1 MAMTHAI
8 VISEFG
14 DSSVLN
20 FTEVPTPTPAP
31 GQVLV
36 KMRATGVNFI
46 EIYQR
51 KGLYS
56 VPLPIV
62 LGAEGMGVVEALGE
76 GVTTLEVGQRVAF
89 TDGIST
95 YAEYALVDAQK
106 ALLIPEGMDDHT
118 AAALPLQGLTAHYLS
133 SSTFALGPEH
143 TALIHAGAGGVGL
156 LLIQLAKMRGA
167 RVFTTVS
174 DEFKAE
180 LAREAGAD
188 EVLSYDGFDVRV
200 RELTNGRGV
209 DVVYDGVGQATF
221 DRSLM
226 SLAIR
231 GMMVL
236 FGAASGPVPE
246 FDLQRL
252 NSGGSLFITR
262 PTLWNYLLT
271 AEERNWRWGE
281 LTQAVI
287 SGKLHVRIG
296 GTYPLAEAAQAHDDL
311 AGRKTTGKLL
321 LLP

>member
-51 KGLYS
+51 KGLYA
-56 VPLPIV
+56 VPLPTV

-95 YAEYALVDAQK
+95 YAEHALVDAQK
-106 ALLIPEGMDDHT
+106 ALLIPEGMDDLT

-271 AEERNWRWGE
+271 AEERNWRWSE
-281 LTQAVI
+281 LTEAVI
-287 SGKLHVRIG
+287 SGKLNVRIG

>member
-1 MAMTHAI
+1 MAMSKAI

-20 FTEVPTPTPAP
+20 YTEVDAPAAGP

-36 KMRATGVNFI
+36 RMRATGVNFI

-51 KGLYS
+51 KGIYS
-56 VPLPIV
+56 IPLPHI
-62 LGAEGMGVVEALGE
+62 LGNEGVGVIEALGE
-76 GVTTLEVGQRVAF
+76 GVTNLEVGQRIAF

-95 YAEYALVDAQK
+95 YAELALVPAEK
-106 ALLIPEGMDDHT
+106 ALLIPAGIDDLT
-118 AAALPLQGLTAHYLS
+118 SAALPLQGMTAHYLA
-133 SSTFALGPEH
+133 SSTFPLGPEH
-143 TALIHAGAGGVGL
+143 TALVHAGAGGVGL
-156 LLIQLAKMRGA
+156 LLIQLAKLRGA

-174 DEFKAE
+174 DEHKAE
-180 LAREAGAD
+180 LARAAGAD
-188 EVLSYDGFDVRV
+188 EILDYDGFDVRV

-231 GMMVL
+231 GTMVL

-281 LTQAVI
+281 LTEAVVA
-287 SGKLHVRIG
+287 GKLDVRIG
-296 GTYPLAEAAQAHDDL
+296 GTYPLAEAAQAHDNL

>member
-1 MAMTHAI
+1 MAMTNAI

-20 FTEVPTPTPAP
+20 FTEVPTPATAP

-56 VPLPIV
+56 VPLPTV
-62 LGAEGMGVVEALGE
+62 LGAEGMGIIDALGE
-76 GVTTLEVGQRVAF
+76 GVTNLEVGQRVAF

-95 YAEYALVDAQK
+95 YAEHALVDAQK
-106 ALLIPEGMDDHT
+106 ALLIPEGMDDLT

-271 AEERNWRWGE
+271 AQERNWRWSE
-281 LTQAVI
+281 LTEAVI
-287 SGKLHVRIG
+287 SGKLNVRIG
-296 GTYPLAEAAQAHDDL
+296 GTYPLAQAAQAHDDL

>member
-1 MAMTHAI
+1 MAMSKAI
-8 VISEFG
+8 VVSEFG

-20 FTEVPTPTPAP
+20 YTEVDPPVAGP

-36 KMRATGVNFI
+36 RMRATGVNFI

-51 KGLYS
+51 KGIYS
-56 VPLPIV
+56 IPLPHI
-62 LGAEGMGVVEALGE
+62 LGAEGMGTIEALGE
-76 GVTTLEVGQRVAF
+76 GVTNLEVGQRIAF

-95 YAEYALVDAQK
+95 YAEFALVPAEK
-106 ALLIPEGMDDHT
+106 ALHIPAGMDDLT
-118 AAALPLQGLTAHYLS
+118 AAALPLQGMTAHYLA
-133 SSTFALGPEH
+133 SSTFPLGPEH
-143 TALIHAGAGGVGL
+143 TALVHAGAGGVGL
-156 LLIQLAKMRGA
+156 LLIQLAKLRGA

-174 DEFKAE
+174 DEHKAE
-180 LAREAGAD
+180 LARAAGAD
-188 EVLSYDGFDVRV
+188 EVLDYEGFDVRV

-231 GMMVL
+231 GTMVL

-281 LTQAVI
+281 LTDAVV
-287 SGKLHVRIG
+287 SGKLDVRIG
-296 GTYPLAEAAQAHDDL
+296 GTYPLAEAAQAQDDL

>member
-1 MAMTHAI
+1 MSKAI
-8 VISEFG
+8 VLTEFG

-20 FTEVPTPTPAP
+20 YTDVETPVAGP

-36 KMRATGVNFI
+36 RMCATGVNFI

-51 KGLYS
+51 TGTYS
-56 VPLPIV
+56 IPLPHI
-62 LGAEGMGVVEALGE
+62 LGAEGMGTVEALGE
-76 GVTTLEVGQRVAF
+76 GVTNLEVGQRIAF
-89 TDGIST
+89 TDGIAT
-95 YAEYALVDAQK
+95 YAEFALVPADK
-106 ALLIPEGMDDHT
+106 ALLIPAGMDDLT
-118 AAALPLQGLTAHYLS
+118 AAALPLQGMTAHYLS
-133 SSTFALGPEH
+133 SSTFPLGPEH

-156 LLIQLAKMRGA
+156 LLIQLAKLRGA

-174 DEFKAE
+174 DAQKAE
-180 LAREAGAD
+180 LAKAAGAD
-188 EVLSYDGFDVRV
+188 EVLDYDEFDVRV
-200 RELTNGRGV
+200 RELTGGRGV
-209 DVVYDGVGQATF
+209 DVVYDGVGKATF
-221 DRSLM
+221 DRSLK

-236 FGAASGPVPE
+236 FGGASGQVPD

-271 AEERNWRWGE
+271 PEERHWRWSE
-281 LTQAVI
+281 LTDAVVA
-287 SGKLHVRIG
+287 GKLDVRIG
-296 GTYPLAEAAQAHDDL
+296 ATYPLAEAAKAHDDL